1 MPFNNTELVPLVTN
15 SGFTMWLYRTPD
27 TRADA
32 LTPGYFEPAAT
43 RLETGDIIVLLS
55 SDSVSFLPVRVG
67 DVVASGLVLD
77 SAAAPFRVYVSAGQ
91 TFSVTQT
98 ATAVAMTV
106 ILGPLAAGILSN
118 GTVQASATLAGPVTE
133 VAFSINDAAG
143 TTVRGPTLATVTAG
157 AASASLPAPAPGT
170 GYRLRVVS
178 TSDSA
183 VAAVSPAF
191 SVTLPFGLLLQAGGT
206 LLIEDGSRLL
216 V

>member
-1 MPFNNTELVPLVTN
+1 MPFVSSALVPLVTN
-15 SGFTMWLYRTPD
+15 SGFTMWLYRTTD

-32 LTPGYFEPAAT
+32 LAPGYFDPAAAQ
-43 RLETGDIIVLLS
+43 LETGDIIVMLA

-77 SAAAPFRVYVSAGQ
+77 TSQAPFTVQVTVGQ
-91 TFSVTQT
+91 TFSVAQT

-118 GTVQASATLAGPVTE
+118 GIVQASATLAGPVSE
-133 VAFSINDAAG
+133 VAFSISDAGGAV
-143 TTVRGPTLATVTAG
+143 VRGPTLATVTAG
-157 AASASLPAPAPGT
+157 SASAALPAPAPGT

-178 TSDSA
+178 TSDSD
-183 VAAVSPAF
+183 VADMSPPF
-191 SVTLPFGLLLQAGGT
+191 SVTLPFRLQLQAGGA
-206 LLIEDGSRLL
+206 LLIEDGNRLL

>member
-1 MPFNNTELVPLVTN
+1 MPFVSTALVSLVTN
-15 SGFTMWLYRTPD
+15 SGFTMWLYRTTD

-32 LTPGYFEPAAT
+32 LTPGYFEPAAAQ
-43 RLETGDIIVLLS
+43 LETGDIIVLLA
-55 SDSVSFLPVRVG
+55 SDSMSFLPVRIG

-77 SAAAPFRVYVSAGQ
+77 TAQAPFSVQVTVGQ
-91 TFSVTQT
+91 TFSVTQA
-98 ATAVAMTV
+98 ATAVAMTI

-118 GTVQASATLAGPVTE
+118 GIVQASATLAGPVTE
-133 VAFSINDAAG
+133 VAFSISDAGGAV
-143 TTVRGPTLATVTAG
+143 VRGPTLATVTG
-157 AASASLPAPAPGT
+157 GSATATLPAPAPGT

-183 VAAVSPAF
+183 VADTSPAF
-191 SVTLPFGLLLQAGGT
+191 SVTLPFGLLLQAGGA

>member
-1 MPFNNTELVPLVTN
+1 MPFNNTALVPLVNN
-15 SGFTMWLYRTPD
+15 SGFTMWLYRTTD
-27 TRADA
+27 SRADA
-32 LTPGYFEPAAT
+32 LTPGYFEPAAA
-43 RLETGDIIVLLS
+43 RLETGDIIVLIA

-67 DVVASGLVLD
+67 DVVAAGLVLD
-77 SAAAPFRVYVSAGQ
+77 SAAAPFRVQVRAVQ
-91 TFSVTQT
+91 VFSVAQT

-118 GTVQASATLAGPVTE
+118 GTVEASATLAGPVTQ
-133 VAFSINDAAG
+133 VAFSISDAMG

-157 AASASLPAPAPGT
+157 SASASLPAPAPGT

-178 TSDSA
+178 TGDSA